1 MENNTSSFSTNN
13 LLTLKVRGVQVP
25 PINMPAQEA
34 IHALPTNHMLRK
46 GTQKENQDK
55 SKMHAMYVATYHC
68 L

>member
-1 MENNTSSFSTNN
+1 MSSISANN

-25 PINMPAQEA
+25 PINMSAQEA
-34 IHALPTNHMLRK
+34 IHALPTNHMLRN

-55 SKMHAMYVATYHC
+55 SKMYA